1 MGLIEGKVAILTGSG
16 RGIGSAAARMFAA
29 EGALVVVSDL
39 DPNPAEETAGAIR
52 AAGGKAIVVA
62 GDVTDPAFPVQLI
75 KATLDAYG
83 GIDIIVNNAGYTW
96 DGVIQNMTDKQWY
109 AMIDV
114 HTTAPFRI
122 LREAAQFIRE
132 AAKKEQAANG
142 RANARKVVNVTSV
155 SGVYGNAG
163 QVNYSTAKAG
173 ITGLTKTLA
182 KEWGRYNVQVNCAC
196 FGFIETRLTAA
207 KENAEKVQR
216 EGEEVQLGV
225 PDQMRQMAP
234 MMIPLGRPA
243 TPQEAAGGIFFLCS
257 PWSNYVHG
265 QTLHVTGGIF
275 GGMTG

>member
-1 MGLIEGKVAILTGSG
+1 MPIMGMLDGKVAILTGSG

-29 EGALVVVSDL
+29 EGALVVVGDL

-122 LREAAQFIRE
+122 LRDASHFIRE
-132 AAKKEQAANG
+132 AARKEQAVNG
-142 RANARKVVNVTSV
+142 HANARKVINVSSV
-155 SGVYGNAG
+155 S
-163 QVNYSTAKAG
+163 
-173 ITGLTKTLA
+173 
-182 KEWGRYNVQVNCAC
+182 
-196 FGFIETRLTAA
+196 
-207 KENAEKVQR
+207 
-216 EGEEVQLGV
+216 
-225 PDQMRQMAP
+225 
-234 MMIPLGRPA
+234 
-243 TPQEAAGGIFFLCS
+243 
-257 PWSNYVHG
+257 
-265 QTLHVTGGIF
+265 
-275 GGMTG
+275 

>member
-1 MGLIEGKVAILTGSG
+1 MGMLDGKVAILTGAG

-29 EGALVVVSDL
+29 EGAMVVVSDL
-39 DPNPAEETAGAIR
+39 DPNPAEETASAIKN
-52 AAGGKAIVVA
+52 AGGKAVVVA
-62 GDVTDPAFPVQLI
+62 GDVTDPAFPAQLI
-75 KATLDAYG
+75 KATLHAYG

-122 LREAAQFIRE
+122 LREASHFIRD
-132 AAKKEQAANG
+132 AAKKEQAAHG
-142 RANARKVVNVTSV
+142 HANPRKVVNVSSV

-182 KEWGRYNVQVNCAC
+182 QEWGRYNVQANCVC
-196 FGFIETRLTAA
+196 YGFIDTRLTAA
-207 KENAEKVQR
+207 KESADKIQR
-216 EGEEVQLGV
+216 EGEEVVLGV

-234 MMIPLGRPA
+234 LLIPLGRPG
-243 TPQEAAGGIFFLCS
+243 TPEEAAGPVLFLAS
-257 PWSNYVHG
+257 PLANYVSG
-265 QTLHVTGGIF
+265 IVLEVTGGRAV
-275 GGMTG
+275 